1 MYMRQLYGL
10 NSGFK
15 KHCSSLGFKL
25 EQLATG
31 AKPIYTFTVIEPFDF
46 TTSQILDWELEMIQ
60 NALDKQEIE
69 ITQHAAD
76 AAEDDNLTL
85 IQLLEAVLV
94 GVPVN
99 KDLPDNELQR
109 LPGINFEHRTSD
121 QRWYRI
127 KVAWVEKYLIIT
139 AHTI

>member
-1 MYMRQLYGL
+1 M
-10 NSGFK
+10 
-15 KHCSSLGFKL
+15 
-25 EQLATG
+25 
-31 AKPIYTFTVIEPFDF
+31 IEPFDF
-46 TTSQILDWELEMIQ
+46 TTNEILDWELEMIQ

-94 GVPVN
+94 GVPVS

-109 LPGINFEHRTSD
+109 LIHLSLLNDLCDPLG
-121 QRWYRI
+121 
-127 KVAWVEKYLIIT
+127 KVGHFFHVYCVSQARNDVLL
-139 AHTI
+139 H